1 MVSGLN
7 TMHFQPIF
15 LLARNLLIRSD
26 MKNKEDR
33 ILLNGEQEAAIELLK
48 SGVNVFLTG
57 EAGTG
62 KSTLVREFIRRCGHE
77 CIVLAP
83 TGIAALNAGGT
94 TIHSQMMLKP
104 GLLDPLNLEPLLDGS
119 RCWVLRTAKT
129 IIIDEIS
136 MVRGDLFC
144 AMDARLREIASA
156 VSKER
161 PFGGKQI
168 VVVGDFM
175 QLPPVARSED
185 EIRFVDERL
194 GGKFAF
200 ETDLWVASM
209 FRTIFLKTVYRQNE
223 DALFRSILNNL
234 RHGKIE
240 TVAKVLNNHCLG
252 KKTFPVPPICLC
264 TTNREAKAI
273 NEYAQKKING
283 VVHSFHAEIHGSF
296 SETDCPTESCL
307 ELTVGARVMVLCNQR
322 KDGVIECVNGDIGVV
337 SGFASGD
344 KPIVEVQLD
353 NGKKIQLE
361 PHIWEKSVYSYE
373 TEPETGRPVMKQNI
387 IGSFAQIPLRLAY
400 AITIHKSQGLSF
412 NSVYLRLGR
421 GCFDH
426 GQLYTALSRC
436 RTLSGLQIDRPITPE
451 DLIIDG
457 SVVRFCSELDKRQRA
472 EPEDVFW
479 YEEAMQYYLR
489 RLKTG
494 DGGNIPREMT
504 QCEFDFTPRICQHPD
519 LSKLIRLHESGLI
532 NKYDAPVLQPIV
544 SNVIDGVGVKD
555 DELALVHRLIAK
567 YEDQ

>member
-1 MVSGLN
+1 
-7 TMHFQPIF
+7 
-15 LLARNLLIRSD
+15 
-26 MKNKEDR
+26 MKNDEDR

-94 TIHSQMMLKP
+94 TIHSQMRLKP
-104 GLLDPLNLEPLLDGS
+104 GLLNPLNLEPLTDGN
-119 RCWVLRTAKT
+119 RCRALRMAKT

-136 MVRGDLFC
+136 MVRSDLFC
-144 AMDARLREIASA
+144 AMDARLRELAPA
-156 VSKER
+156 VSRDR

-168 VVVGDFM
+168 VLVGDFM
-175 QLPPVARSED
+175 QLPPVVGSE
-185 EIRFVDERL
+185 EEREFVNEKL

-200 ETDLWVASM
+200 ETDLWAAAM
-209 FRTIFLKTVYRQNE
+209 FRIVFLRTVHRQNE
-223 DALFRSILNNL
+223 DALFRGVLNNL

-240 TVAKVLNNHCLG
+240 SAAKVLNNHCLG
-252 KKTFPVPPICLC
+252 EKTFSVTPICLC
-264 TTNREAKAI
+264 TTNREVKAI
-273 NEYAQKKING
+273 NEYAQKKIKGNSR
-283 VVHSFHAEIHGSF
+283 SFHAEIHGSF
-296 SETDCPTESCL
+296 PETDYPTESCL
-307 ELTVGARVMVLCNQR
+307 ELTVGARVMVLCNLR
-322 KDGVIECVNGDIGVV
+322 RDGVLECVNGDVGVV
-337 SGFASGD
+337 IGFGVED
-344 KPIVEVQLD
+344 ENIVEVRLD
-353 NGKKIQLE
+353 NGRNIQLE
-361 PHIWEKSVYSYE
+361 RYTWEKGVYSYDADLDKG
-373 TEPETGRPVMKQNI
+373 TSVIKQNI
-387 IGSFAQIPLRLAY
+387 IGSFSQIPLRLAY

-436 RTLSGLQIDRPITPE
+436 RTLSGLQIDRPVTSE
-451 DLIIDG
+451 DLIIDE
-457 SVVRFCSELDKRQRA
+457 SVVRFHSELDKRQHI
-472 EPEDVFW
+472 EPIDLLW
-479 YEEAMQYYLR
+479 YEEAMQYYFR

-494 DGGNIPREMT
+494 DGGNVPSEMA
-504 QCEFDFTPRICQHPD
+504 QCEFDFTPRISQHPD
-519 LSKLIRLHESGLI
+519 LIKLRRLHESGLI

-544 SNVIDGVGVKD
+544 SNVIDGGGVKD

>member
-1 MVSGLN
+1 
-7 TMHFQPIF
+7 
-15 LLARNLLIRSD
+15 
-26 MKNKEDR
+26 MKNDEDR
-33 ILLNGEQEAAIELLK
+33 ILLNVEQEAAIELLK

-94 TIHSQMMLKP
+94 TIHSQMRFKP
-104 GLLDPLNLEPLLDGS
+104 GLIDPVNLEPLTDEN
-119 RCWVLRTAKT
+119 RCRALRMAKT
-129 IIIDEIS
+129 IIVDEIS
-136 MVRGDLFC
+136 MVRSDLFC
-144 AMDARLREIASA
+144 AMDARLREIAPA
-156 VSKER
+156 VSRER

-168 VVVGDFM
+168 VLVGDFM
-175 QLPPVARSED
+175 QLPPVVGSE
-185 EIRFVDERL
+185 EEREFVNEKL

-200 ETDLWVASM
+200 ETDLWAAAM
-209 FRTIFLKTVYRQNE
+209 FRTVFLRTVHRQKE
-223 DALFRSILNNL
+223 DPLFRSVLNNL

-240 TVAKVLNNHCLG
+240 SSAKVLNNHCLV
-252 KKTFPVPPICLC
+252 KKTFQVPPICLC

-273 NEYAQKKING
+273 NEYAQKKIKGNSR
-283 VVHSFHAEIHGSF
+283 SFHAEIHGSF
-296 SETDCPTESCL
+296 PETDYPAESCL

-344 KPIVEVQLD
+344 SPIVEVQLD
-353 NGKKIQLE
+353 NGKKVQLE
-361 PHIWEKSVYSYE
+361 SHTWAKGEYSYE
-373 TEPETGRPVMKQNI
+373 ADPETGKPLMKQNI
-387 IGSFAQIPLRLAY
+387 IGSFSQIPLRLAY

-451 DLIIDG
+451 DLIIDE
-457 SVVRFCSELDKRQRA
+457 SVVRFHSELDKRQCA

-489 RLKTG
+489 RLETG
-494 DGGNIPREMT
+494 DGGNVPRQT
-504 QCEFDFTPRICQHPD
+504 AHSEFDFTPRICQHPD
-519 LSKLIRLHESGLI
+519 LSKLLRLHESGVI
-532 NKYDAPVLQPIV
+532 NKYDAPVLRPIL
-544 SNVIDGVGVKD
+544 SNVIGGVGVKD

-567 YEDQ
+567 YEDH

>member
-1 MVSGLN
+1 
-7 TMHFQPIF
+7 
-15 LLARNLLIRSD
+15 
-26 MKNKEDR
+26 MKNDEDR

-94 TIHSQMMLKP
+94 TIHSQMRLKP
-104 GLLDPLNLEPLLDGS
+104 GLLNPLNLEPLTDGNCC
-119 RCWVLRTAKT
+119 RALRMAKT

-136 MVRGDLFC
+136 MVRSDLFC
-144 AMDARLREIASA
+144 AMDARLRELVPSIFRD
-156 VSKER
+156 R

-168 VVVGDFM
+168 VLVGDFM
-175 QLPPVARSED
+175 QLPPVVGSEEERD
-185 EIRFVDERL
+185 FLDGRL

-200 ETDLWVASM
+200 ETDLWAAAM
-209 FRTIFLKTVYRQNE
+209 FRTVFLRTVHRQNE
-223 DALFRSILNNL
+223 DALFRSALNNL

-240 TVAKVLNNHCLG
+240 SAVKVLNNHCRG
-252 KKTFPVPPICLC
+252 KKTFSVPPICLC
-264 TTNREAKAI
+264 TTNREANAI
-273 NEYAQKKING
+273 NEYAQKKIKG
-283 VVHSFHAEIHGSF
+283 DSRSFHAEIHGSF
-296 SETDCPTESCL
+296 PETDYPTESCL

-337 SGFASGD
+337 SSFASRD
-344 KPIVEVQLD
+344 SPIVEVQLD
-353 NGKKIQLE
+353 NGKKVQLE
-361 PHIWEKSVYSYE
+361 PHTWEKGEYSHE
-373 TEPETGRPVMKQNI
+373 VDLETGMPVMRQNI
-387 IGSFAQIPLRLAY
+387 IGSFSQIPLRLAY

-436 RTLSGLQIDRPITPE
+436 RTLSGLQIDRPVTPE
-451 DLIIDG
+451 DLIIDE
-457 SVVRFCSELDKRQRA
+457 SVVRFHADIDKLQKFKPSDA
-472 EPEDVFW
+472 LW

-494 DGGNIPREMT
+494 DGGNVPSET
-504 QCEFDFTPRICQHPD
+504 AQSEFDFTPRICQHPD
-519 LSKLIRLHESGLI
+519 LSKLLRLHESGLI
-532 NKYDAPVLQPIV
+532 NKYDAPVLQSVV

-555 DELALVHRLIAK
+555 DELALVDRLIAK
-567 YEDQ
+567 YDK

>member
-1 MVSGLN
+1 
-7 TMHFQPIF
+7 
-15 LLARNLLIRSD
+15 
-26 MKNKEDR
+26 MKNEEDR

-94 TIHSQMMLKP
+94 TIHSQMRLKP
-104 GLLDPLNLEPLLDGS
+104 SLLNPLNLEPLTDGN
-119 RCWVLRTAKT
+119 RCRALRMAKT
-129 IIIDEIS
+129 IIVDEIS
-136 MVRGDLFC
+136 MVRSDLFC
-144 AMDARLREIASA
+144 AMDARLREIAPS
-156 VSKER
+156 VSRDR

-168 VVVGDFM
+168 VLVGDFM
-175 QLPPVARSED
+175 QLPPVVGSE
-185 EIRFVDERL
+185 EEREFVNEKL

-200 ETDLWVASM
+200 ETDLWAASM
-209 FRTIFLKTVYRQNE
+209 FRTIFLKTVHRQNE
-223 DALFRSILNNL
+223 DALFRSVLNNL

-240 TVAKVLNNHCLG
+240 SAAKVFNNHYLG
-252 KKTFPVPPICLC
+252 KKSFSVPPVCLC

-273 NEYAQKKING
+273 NEYAQKKIKG
-283 VVHSFHAEIHGSF
+283 DLHSFHAEIHGSF
-296 SETDCPTESCL
+296 PETDYPTELRL

-337 SGFASGD
+337 SRFASGD
-344 KPIVEVQLD
+344 SPIVEVQLD
-353 NGKKIQLE
+353 NGKKVQLE
-361 PHIWEKSVYSYE
+361 THTWEKSVYSYG

-436 RTLSGLQIDRPITPE
+436 RTLSGLQIDRPVTPE
-451 DLIIDG
+451 DLIIDE
-457 SVVRFCSELDKRQRA
+457 SVVRFYSELDKRQRV
-472 EPEDVFW
+472 EPEDVLW

-494 DGGNIPREMT
+494 DGGNVPSEVA
-504 QCEFDFTPRICQHPD
+504 QSEFDFEPRIYQHLD
-519 LSKLIRLHESGLI
+519 LTKLLRLHERGTI

-567 YEDQ
+567 YDK

>member
-1 MVSGLN
+1 
-7 TMHFQPIF
+7 
-15 LLARNLLIRSD
+15 
-26 MKNKEDR
+26 MKTDEDR

-94 TIHSQMMLKP
+94 TIHSQMRFKP
-104 GLLDPLNLEPLLDGS
+104 GLIDPVNLEPLTDEN
-119 RCWVLRTAKT
+119 RCRALRMAKT

-136 MVRGDLFC
+136 MVRSDLFC
-144 AMDARLREIASA
+144 AMDARLREIAPA
-156 VSKER
+156 VSRER

-168 VVVGDFM
+168 VLVGDFM
-175 QLPPVARSED
+175 QLPPVVGGEEERE
-185 EIRFVDERL
+185 FVNEKL

-200 ETDLWVASM
+200 ETDLWAAAM
-209 FRTIFLKTVYRQNE
+209 FRTVFLRTIHRQNE
-223 DALFRSILNNL
+223 DALFRNALNDL

-240 TVAKVLNNHCLG
+240 SAVKVLNNHCLG
-252 KKTFPVPPICLC
+252 KKTFQVPPICLC

-273 NEYAQKKING
+273 NEYAQKKVKG
-283 VVHSFHAEIHGSF
+283 DLHSFHAQIHGSF
-296 SETDCPTESCL
+296 PETDYPTESCL
-307 ELTVGARVMVLCNQR
+307 ELIVGARVMVLCNQR
-322 KDGVIECVNGDIGVV
+322 KDGIIECVNGDIGVV
-337 SGFASGD
+337 SRFASGD
-344 KPIVEVQLD
+344 SPIVEVQLD
-353 NGKKIQLE
+353 NGKKVELE
-361 PHIWEKSVYSYE
+361 PHTWEKGEYSHE
-373 TEPETGRPVMKQNI
+373 ADPETGKPVMRQDI
-387 IGSFAQIPLRLAY
+387 IGSFSQIPLRLAY

-412 NSVYLRLGR
+412 NRVYLRLGR

-436 RTLSGLQIDRPITPE
+436 RTLSGLQIDRPVTLE
-451 DLIIDG
+451 DLIIDE
-457 SVVRFCSELDKRQRA
+457 SVVRFYADIDKLQKFKPSDA
-472 EPEDVFW
+472 LW

-489 RLKTG
+489 RIETG
-494 DGGNIPREMT
+494 DGGNVPRQT
-504 QCEFDFTPRICQHPD
+504 AQSEFDFTPRICQHPD
-519 LSKLIRLHESGLI
+519 LSKLMRLHESGLI

-567 YEDQ
+567 YDK